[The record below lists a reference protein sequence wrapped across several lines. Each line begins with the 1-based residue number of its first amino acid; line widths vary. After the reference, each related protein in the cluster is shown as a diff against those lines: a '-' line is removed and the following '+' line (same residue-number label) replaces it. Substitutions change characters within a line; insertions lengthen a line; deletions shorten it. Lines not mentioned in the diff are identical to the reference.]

1 MGNTKEKKIDKNLP
15 NKLTILRI
23 ILVPVFIIVLWLP
36 LITNGAVD
44 MFCTKLISAIIF
56 AVSAITDFIDGKLAR
71 KYNLVSNFGKFMDP
85 LADKF
90 LVIGSMLAMALIYE
104 GLARVWLIIALIIC
118 VFREL
123 AVSSVRLI
131 AKNADGVV
139 IAAAMPGKIKTFT
152 QCIFVPLM
160 LLEEYIFSF
169 LPAPLPLSFVWANMP
184 LTFICWI
191 LMNVFTIYSGMQYI
205 MTYKKY
211 IF

>member
-36 LITNGAVD
+36 LMTGGTFNSFIS
-44 MFCTKLISAIIF
+44 KLISAVIF
-56 AVSAITDFIDGKLAR
+56 VVCAVTDFIDGKLAR

-90 LVIGSMLAMALIYE
+90 LVIGAMLAMALIYE
-104 GLARVWLIIALIIC
+104 GLPRVWLILALIVC

-139 IAAAMPGKIKTFT
+139 IAAAMPGKIKTFS

-169 LPAPLPLSFVWANMP
+169 LPALPLSFVWANMP

-191 LMNVFTIYSGMQYI
+191 LMNVFTIYSGVQYI

>member
-36 LITNGAVD
+36 LITNGKVD
-44 MFCTKLISAIIF
+44 IFSAKLVSAIIF

-90 LVIGSMLAMALIYE
+90 LVIGAMLAMALVYD
-104 GLARVWLIIALIIC
+104 GLARIWLIISLIIC

-160 LLEEYIFSF
+160 LLEEYVFAL
-169 LPAPLPLSFVWANMP
+169 LPCSLPLSFILADMP
-184 LTFICWI
+184 LTFICWV

>member
-1 MGNTKEKKIDKNLP
+1 MSNKTEKTIDKNLP
-15 NKLTILRI
+15 NKLTMMRI

-36 LITNGAVD
+36 KITQGAVPS
-44 MFCTKLISAIIF
+44 LIADFVAALIF
-56 AVSAITDFIDGKLAR
+56 IVSAVTDFIDGKLAR

-90 LVIGSMLAMALIYE
+90 LVIGALLAMSLIFE
-104 GLARVWLIIALIIC
+104 GSMRTGLVISVIIT

-139 IAAAMPGKIKTFT
+139 IAAAMPGKIKTFS
-152 QCIFVPLM
+152 QCIFVPLC
-160 LLEEYIFSF
+160 LLEGYIFGWVPV
-169 LPAPLPLSFVWANMP
+169 LGGTMILSW
-184 LTFICWI
+184 IC
-191 LMNVFTIYSGMQYI
+191 LVVMVFFTIYSGIQYLKA
-205 MTYKKY
+205 YSKY

>member
-1 MGNTKEKKIDKNLP
+1 MSNTTEKKIDKNLP

-36 LITNGAVD
+36 MMTGG
-44 MFCTKLISAIIF
+44 
-56 AVSAITDFIDGKLAR
+56 AVSALTAKIISAVVFVVSAVTDFIDGKLAR

-90 LVIGSMLAMALIYE
+90 LVIGAMLAMALVYE
-104 GLARVWLIIALIIC
+104 GAMRAGLIISLIVT

-139 IAAAMPGKIKTFT
+139 IAAAMPGKIKTFS
-152 QCIFVPLM
+152 QCIFVPLA
-160 LLEEYIFSF
+160 LLESNIFAAV
-169 LPAPLPLSFVWANMP
+169 PALAKGMYLSW
-184 LTFICWI
+184 IC
-191 LMNVFTIYSGMQYI
+191 LAVMVFFTIYSGIQYLY
-205 MTYKKY
+205 TYKDY
-211 IF
+211 IK